1 MIELILFILI
11 LVAIYHA
18 GKRRGKQIERD
29 TSSKNNE
36 LR

>member
-11 LVAIYHA
+11 LVAVYHA
-18 GKRRGKQIERD
+18 GKHRGRQIERD
-29 TSSKNNE
+29 TSNKNNE